1 MNMYNEYESSRQ
13 LFIIKMIF
21 IRSGQNK
28 YKWKEILTQEYV
40 VHNKVISHVDKN
52 YNQKSIHICS
62 T

>member
-28 YKWKEILTQEYV
+28 YKWKEILTQEYA